1 MDAETLA
8 AELDDRSGEITNLD
22 QLNTLFSMPVSELR
36 VDAKTLE
43 KLEDFACVGDLVK
56 IYHAYGL
63 YHLFRSSID
72 RYRRLPELNIALAA
86 IGLHFGMIHQF
97 QAVKKAFD
105 WENNPPDS
113 VRNHVF
119 RKLDEILS
127 KCPRGMLEQIPQ
139 QIRDTI
145 DRLIAPYTPDIDG
158 TAFLLMP
165 VDELGL
171 SVRPKNALFNMQ
183 VRTIYDLTRLTDVE
197 LLHQPNFGRK
207 SLNEVKER
215 LAVHGLT
222 LAPLS

>member
-8 AELDDRSGEITNLD
+8 AELSNTSNEITNLD

-43 KLEDFACVGDLVK
+43 KIEDFACVGDLVK

-72 RYRRLPELNIALAA
+72 RYRRLPELEIALAA

-119 RKLDEILS
+119 RKLDAILS
-127 KCPRGMLEQIPQ
+127 TCPRGLLEHIPPR
-139 QIRDTI
+139 IRDTI
-145 DRLIAPYTPDIDG
+145 GRLSAPYDIDE

-165 VDELGL
+165 VDELAL
-171 SVRPKNALFNMQ
+171 SVRPLTVCSNMQ
-183 VRTIYDLTRLTDVE
+183 IRTIYDLTQRTEVE

-215 LAVHGLT
+215 LAVYGLT
-222 LAPLS
+222 LAPC